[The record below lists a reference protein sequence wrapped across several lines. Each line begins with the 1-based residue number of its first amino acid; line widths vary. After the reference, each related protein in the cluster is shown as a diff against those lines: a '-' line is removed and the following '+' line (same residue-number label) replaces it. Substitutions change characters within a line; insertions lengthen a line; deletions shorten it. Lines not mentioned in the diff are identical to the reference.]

1 MRYQFEVA
9 CALTKLMKTDG
20 LGGILGLGRSQCVPL
35 SFANYAIEVA
45 NHVANHFAEG
55 INRILSGSACR

>member
-9 CALTKLMKTDG
+9 CALTKVMKTDG

-35 SFANYAIEVA
+35 SFVYYAIEVA
-45 NHVANHFAEG
+45 NYFAEG
-55 INRILSGSACR
+55 INPILLGSACR